1 MAKKKVEN
9 EEVSAVEEQHV
20 DISEAEAEAAMLAA
34 LENDAKEPEHVDVS
48 EADAEAAMLA
58 TLDVDAGQP
67 AVNASV
73 ADFPQFDSSTKKGL
87 LEDNKLD
94 FLKDLQ
100 LNVYIE
106 MGRTKMQIKDIL
118 ELERGYVIEL
128 EKLASEP
135 VDVFVNN
142 KKIAEGEV
150 VVIDKHFGIRITN
163 LLEASK
169 RVEGIK

>member
-1 MAKKKVEN
+1 MADTIDEN
-9 EEVSAVEEQHV
+9 GINETPDTGGINPD
-20 DISEAEAEAAMLAA
+20 DILNEAAGAAEAAGGG
-34 LENDAKEPEHVDVS
+34 D
-48 EADAEAAMLA
+48 
-58 TLDVDAGQP
+58 
-67 AVNASV
+67 SV
-73 ADFPQFDSSTKKGL
+73 VGNIADFPEFDDSQKKSFGSDDK
-87 LEDNKLD
+87 LE
-94 FLKDLQ
+94 FLSDLK

-106 MGRTKMQIKDIL
+106 LGRTKMEIKDIL

-163 LLEASK
+163 LIETAERLK
-169 RVEGIK
+169 GL